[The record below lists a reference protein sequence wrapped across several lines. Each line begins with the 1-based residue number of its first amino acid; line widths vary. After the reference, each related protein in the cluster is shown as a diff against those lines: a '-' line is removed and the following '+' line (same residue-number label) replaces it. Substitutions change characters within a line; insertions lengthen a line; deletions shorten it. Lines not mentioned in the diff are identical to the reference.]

1 LVTAEPDGLRV
12 EQEAIAW
19 YDAHLKKAKP

>member
-1 LVTAEPDGLRV
+1 LVTTEPDGLRV

-19 YDAHLKKAKP
+19 YDEHLKKAKP